1 MESEEIYFEVIRQ
14 LTDDSTKTK
23 KILKVQ
29 EIKSQGYSVYVGD
42 VLEQLQTFLENHTTQ
57 YSKFFIL
64 VDENTHKHCLPQV
77 LHDVHHF
84 ADAEIIE
91 IESGEANKCIDVVTQ
106 VWMTLSE
113 AEADRKALFV
123 NLGGGVIG
131 DMGGFIAST
140 YKRGID
146 FLNIPTTLLSQVDA
160 SVGGKLGIDLN
171 GLKNQIGVFNFPQGV
186 FVHTPFLSSLP
197 FSQIRSGWAEVL
209 KHALIRDKQQ
219 WNNLKGA
226 DLHKVDWNKEIA
238 WSVGIKNE
246 IVLEDPREK
255 GVRKLLNF
263 GHTIGH
269 AIETLSI
276 EHIGL
281 KDLLH
286 GEAIGA
292 GMIAELYLSHKLA
305 GLSKTEMDEV
315 VDVLVKLYEPVA
327 LREEFFDS
335 YVQLMG
341 NDKKNEGGLINFT
354 LLKSIGE
361 GVINYT
367 ADKAQ
372 IIESL
377 KYFNSVVK
385 NA

>member
-1 MESEEIYFEVIRQ
+1 M
-14 LTDDSTKTK
+14 
-23 KILKVQ
+23 
-29 EIKSQGYSVYVGD
+29 
-42 VLEQLQTFLENHTTQ
+42 
-57 YSKFFIL
+57 
-64 VDENTHKHCLPQV
+64 
-77 LHDVHHF
+77 
-84 ADAEIIE
+84 
-91 IESGEANKCIDVVTQ
+91 
-106 VWMTLSE
+106 
-113 AEADRKALFV
+113 
-123 NLGGGVIG
+123 
-131 DMGGFIAST
+131 
-140 YKRGID
+140 
-146 FLNIPTTLLSQVDA
+146 
-160 SVGGKLGIDLN
+160 
-171 GLKNQIGVFNFPQGV
+171 
-186 FVHTPFLSSLP
+186 P

-292 GMIAELYLSHKLA
+292 GMIAELYLSNMLA
-305 GLSKTEMDEV
+305 GLSKAEMDEV
-315 VDVLVKLYEPVA
+315 VEALVKLYEPVA

-372 IIESL
+372 IIEAL